1 MTKEQYQHCL
11 QYDKGQIL
19 YSMYQ
24 EKFDSKKHHPFL
36 QFQQFM
42 MYMQMSGMLSQYF
55 DRACQHYEQK
65 FGLNRLYGSD
75 GTLIAFV

>member
-24 EKFDSKKHHPFL
+24 EKFDPKKHHPFL

-42 MYMQMSGMLSQYF
+42 MYMQMSGMLAQYF
-55 DRACQHYEQK
+55 ERACQYYEQK
-65 FGLNRLYGSD
+65 LGLNRLYSKNEE
-75 GTLIAFV
+75 LLRFV

>member
-1 MTKEQYQHCL
+1 MTKEQYQHCV
-11 QYDKGQIL
+11 QYDHGQIL

-42 MYMQMSGMLSQYF
+42 LCMQMSGMLSTYF
-55 DRACQHYEQK
+55 ERACQYYEQK
-65 FGLNRLYGSD
+65 FGINRLYSKD